1 MIYSLRFLE
10 LYFQKVLLDFLNV
23 ALYQYKI
30 KTFLCKKFLEE
41 KFQIGCFSCLFVYW
55 LSGNLSP
62 GFPKLVPESNLHHC
76 SNVTVVVYLPSSWLS
91 YLWFNCSWVRLGTSE
106 LSVKSMQYFPAWSEQ
121 TFVVETFVR
130 QKSASIWR
138 VDWWTALPQNACLT
152 PGQLQWRMRG
162 VLILLPQYLFEF

>member
-1 MIYSLRFLE
+1 MLQLPFC
-10 LYFQKVLLDFLNV
+10 VLTVWEFV
-23 ALYQYKI
+23 
-30 KTFLCKKFLEE
+30 TW
-41 KFQIGCFSCLFVYW
+41 FSKA
-55 LSGNLSP
+55 GAR
-62 GFPKLVPESNLHHC
+62 NLHHC

-162 VLILLPQYLFEF
+162 VLILLPQYLNFRPSFRKNWSWYYSVYKFMFSFHIMVLQGHVL

>member
-30 KTFLCKKFLEE
+30 KAFLCKKFFRGEIPDWMLQLPFCVLTVWE
-41 KFQIGCFSCLFVYW
+41 FVTWFSKA
-55 LSGNLSP
+55 GAR
-62 GFPKLVPESNLHHC
+62 NLHHC

-152 PGQLQWRMRG
+152 SGQLQWRMRG